1 MIKAWLGAM
10 RLRTL
15 PLALSTV
22 FMGNAVVWN
31 KLEEPYLILTLALA
45 TTILLQIL
53 SNFANDYGDFKNGA
67 DNEQRSGPK
76 RAVQSG
82 VISAQQMKNAIAL
95 TVFLCLAV
103 GIALIYFSLWQRQAY
118 TASYVMFSLGVAGIL
133 AAYFYT
139 AGSRPYGYVG
149 LGDLS
154 VLIFFGGLGVGG
166 NAFIQSLH
174 WQVEFLF
181 PALAIGALS
190 AGVLN
195 LNNMRDHEN
204 DRSAGKNTLVVQW
217 GLRNAKIYHSILM
230 FTAWICLIM
239 TIQLFHFRSVAW
251 AILPVLVFQCFK
263 WLKTCKM
270 DRPEQFDKELK
281 PLALTT
287 ALISFLLFLIA

>member
-53 SNFANDYGDFKNGA
+53 SNFANDYGDYKNGA
-67 DNEQRSGPK
+67 DNEQRLGPK

-82 VISAQQMKNAIAL
+82 AISAPQMKSAIAF
-95 TVFLCLAV
+95 TVVLCLAA
-103 GIALIYFSLWQRQAY
+103 GIALIYIALWQRQAY
-118 TASYVMFSLGVAGIL
+118 TSAYLMFGLGITGIL

-139 AGSRPYGYVG
+139 AGARPYGYVG
-149 LGDLS
+149 LGDLA
-154 VLIFFGGLGVGG
+154 VLLFFGGLGVGG

-174 WQVEFLF
+174 WQGTYLF

-230 FTAWICLIM
+230 FIAWICLII

-251 AILPVLVFQCFK
+251 AILPILVFQCFK

-270 DRPEQFDKELK
+270 EKPAQFDQELK

-287 ALISFLLFLIA
+287 AIISFWLFLIA